1 MGLFTNPVVLTD
13 GVDVTRNFSFRAQRA
28 DTKSVIGDWIEDSS
42 QPIAAESLIV
52 VKHDA
57 RNVPRHLLQRTI
69 NRRPAAWAATEPL
82 AKITLNLTVT
92 ADKAFTAAEI
102 QTELN
107 ILIDAAQEANFVSN
121 FLSGMI

>member
-13 GVDVTRNFSFRAQRA
+13 GVDVTRNFYFRAQRA
-28 DTKSVIGDWIEDSS
+28 DTKSVVGDYVEDSS
-42 QPIAAESLIV
+42 QPIAAESVLV

-57 RNVPRHLLQRTI
+57 RNTPRHLLQRSI

-82 AKITLNLTVT
+82 SRITLNLTVT

-107 ILIDAAQEANFVSN
+107 ILIDAAQEANFLN
-121 FLSGMI
+121 NLLSGMI